1 MALAVAFAF
10 LAACGFAIGNILVRV
25 GTQHVPAPTAAL
37 MTVLSGMVLVVGLG
51 LILNLDE
58 IKSLSRPAMGWIV
71 VMGIMG
77 YPMARLLHVTAIS
90 MVGAARA
97 VPMAG
102 IQPVIAFTLG
112 VLVLGERP
120 GLLVTVGTPIIVAG
134 LLLVV
139 MPRRGLN
146 AQDEARK
153 VRRLGYVLAL
163 GAAATFASR
172 DVIGRHVVSDIA
184 DPLVSAG
191 LALLV
196 GGLILSALL
205 HRQVVHSIQSLP
217 RNYLLVCGLAG
228 LFQGMAVASM
238 FQALSRAPVTVVS
251 PIYACTPILTLVLA
265 HIFLKRL
272 EVIDFLLAAGT
283 MLSVV
288 GVVLVIL
295 GATG

>member
-172 DVIGRHVVSDIA
+172 DVISRHVVSDIA